1 MALLSSILG
10 FSLFGL
16 GARIG
21 QLGIQKRNLFESASS
36 FPSLSTS
43 SSRNITRLSV
53 IADSSFLGHVFMVAL
68 AHLSVSSSSRADPG
82 GHIISMLAFGYVGYW
97 AHRWDERAGVLI
109 AEKRAEIAERRGQR
123 IARAEAASAAALA
136 EAS

>member
-21 QLGIQKRNLFESASS
+21 QLGIQKRNLLE
-36 FPSLSTS
+36 
-43 SSRNITRLSV
+43 N
-53 IADSSFLGHVFMVAL
+53 
-68 AHLSVSSSSRADPG
+68 PG
-82 GHIISMLAFGYVGYW
+82 GHLISMLAFGYLGYW

-109 AEKRAEIAERRGQR
+109 AEKRAEITERRKLR
-123 IARAEAASAAALA
+123 IARAEEASAAALA